1 MNVKKCIIVREMLNN
16 MKCFRFRIRFSK
28 IVGDKKKVE
37 AKNAIASWQECLTR

>member
-1 MNVKKCIIVREMLNN
+1 MNVKKCIIVREVI

>member
-1 MNVKKCIIVREMLNN
+1 MQ
-16 MKCFRFRIRFSK
+16 CFRFRTRFGK